1 VRFPGVIIF
10 LYILAWCCGSLG
22 LLGLADH
29 CCGWLLPRHPS
40 RAGEGPSGVIHLDD
54 VNDDDAE
61 ETTKKQKEFH
71 PAPVKA
77 AEVFFP
83 PNGNEFLFSSVG
95 RQSRGRTNRA
105 LMIAGYQVFVC
116 VCVRDCVPFL

>member
-1 VRFPGVIIF
+1 M
-10 LYILAWCCGSLG
+10 
-22 LLGLADH
+22 
-29 CCGWLLPRHPS
+29 
-40 RAGEGPSGVIHLDD
+40 GEGASGVAPPDDGDDD
-54 VNDDDAE
+54 VDE
-61 ETTKKQKEFH
+61 EMTKKKKEFH